1 MKLTKTSLLTGAIH
15 TLEIDVTDEQLARW
29 KSGVNIQD
37 ACGHLTPEEREFIMT
52 GITPNEWDLHMTSE
66 DEEDEVSAEV

>member
-1 MKLTKTSLLTGAIH
+1 MKLTKTSLLTGKTH

-37 ACGHLTPEEREFIMT
+37 ACSHLSSADREFIMT
-52 GITPNEWDLHMTSE
+52 GITSEEWDLYTTDE
-66 DEEDEVSAEV
+66 DEEVIGVEV